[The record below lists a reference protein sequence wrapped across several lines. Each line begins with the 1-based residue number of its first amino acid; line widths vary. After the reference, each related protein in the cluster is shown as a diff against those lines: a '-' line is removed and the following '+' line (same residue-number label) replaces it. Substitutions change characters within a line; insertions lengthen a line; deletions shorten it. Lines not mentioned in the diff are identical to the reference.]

1 MQFGRKETVHLS
13 LTTNFKANVFM
24 IHILQNSKNPEEI
37 FTHQT
42 NKTQNFCSSS
52 IRLSI
57 IEEIV
62 TQYHGTYKW
71 VDEGACFSA
80 I

>member
-1 MQFGRKETVHLS
+1 
-13 LTTNFKANVFM
+13 M
-24 IHILQNSKNPEEI
+24 IHMQNSKNPEEI

-42 NKTQNFCSSS
+42 NKTQNSALHGHG
-52 IRLSI
+52 LSI

-71 VDEGACFSA
+71 VDEGACFSCHLMLQFSEECH
-80 I
+80 